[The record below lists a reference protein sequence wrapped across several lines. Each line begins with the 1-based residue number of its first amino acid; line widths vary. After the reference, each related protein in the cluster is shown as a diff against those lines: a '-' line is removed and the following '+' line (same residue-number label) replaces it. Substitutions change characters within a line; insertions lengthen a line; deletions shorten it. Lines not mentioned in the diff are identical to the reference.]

1 MSIGEKV
8 FVYSG
13 GSKFVGEIAG
23 KENDKYIVKLS
34 DGSKIVTSEE
44 YLEKYRG

>member
-8 FVYSG
+8 LVYSG
-13 GSKFVGEIAG
+13 GNKLVGIIAG

-34 DGSKIVTSEE
+34 DGSNIVTGEE
-44 YLEKYRG
+44 YLEKYKG